1 MTQTDTHT
9 PKSASWLEQRWR
21 INWEVIA
28 YIIIFAL
35 AVFTRFYILGDRV
48 MSHDESLHT
57 RFSYNLYNEGNFQH
71 TPLMHGPILFHMV
84 ALSYSL
90 FGDSDFTARIYTSIV
105 GVLMVLSP
113 LLFRYWLGR
122 WGALIGSVLMLI
134 SPLVMYYNR
143 YIREDTPAIMAG
155 ILMVWAIL
163 MYLSGPEGQR
173 RRAHWLYVLAFGMI
187 WNLGTKETAF
197 IYIAIFG
204 IFLAIYWFVRL
215 AQYFY
220 RNNGRDV
227 FNIIMMGM
235 SLGGFFGLGMYIVL
249 DIVQFDLI
257 GGTRPFVTLAP
268 NLQQT
273 FFVWTGLALLVIV
286 ALLLGTWAWVYR
298 TRLSELATRKQL
310 GTLALVF
317 GIAML
322 TAFFFVV
329 LEEVSHTGNELTTD
343 EGTPSTTALRWFPMI
358 VTWLV
363 CIATCAFFIIFRR
376 KETDLPADTENGI
389 AGSRAWGVLDL
400 FPEFDVMVV
409 IGSLILPW
417 ATALVPYLMKGT
429 LDDFTM
435 IGEALPFFVAS
446 IIRNLPEVGTT
457 AQVGQFVI
465 GFLAWLPLMVTS
477 LVVGLSWN
485 WRRYLVVCAV
495 FYGVF
500 VFFFT
505 TVFTNMSG
513 LGSGMIY
520 SLGYWLEQQ
529 GVRRGSQPQY
539 YYLLVVMP
547 FYEFLPVIG
556 GGLAMLAGMV
566 HFWRGRR
573 ADEETDR
580 LLAYEDDARLAEEA
594 QQLQDSQAHE
604 DTLSVEHAVIS
615 SEESTDE
622 PRKKRKHDE
631 MLAWA
636 NVAQSRFLNQVP
648 FLWFW
653 AWLAI
658 WNLLAFS
665 LAGEKMPW
673 LGTHL
678 TFPLIFLT
686 AWFLARIVQRIDLA
700 AFLNRGW
707 VLLLVLMV
715 FFITATQVVGL
726 LIVGSP
732 FAGLSAQQ
740 LRQTQGFFG
749 SLVATLFGAWL
760 IYQLVRVLGV
770 QHLRQMAV
778 IAVFIVLG
786 GLTFRSA
793 WMASFINYDNANEF
807 LVYAHGAPS
816 VKRVLN
822 QIEEMSLRTTDGRD
836 LRFAYDNEVSWPYSW
851 YFRDFPNVVYVGE
864 NPTVQNLDNTAF
876 VVVGG
881 GKRAKVEP
889 ILEDRYQRFDYIRLW
904 WPMQEYFYLT
914 VDRVNNLLD
923 FSPTNPQAAQLRRG
937 IFDIWWSR
945 DYTTYGTAIN
955 KDFSLTKWPVS
966 DTMHVY
972 IRKDFAAQ
980 IWAYGVGD
988 GSVLNPLDAI
998 EQNQCT
1004 ANWQPLVAEQVLT
1017 AEGIPMNR
1025 PLGMAFDAEGNLY
1038 VAEEN
1043 GFRVS
1048 VFSKDGRYLR
1058 SIGSAGTMS
1067 PDNVFFSR
1075 PNSVSVAT
1083 DGTLYI
1089 ADTWNFGIQAI
1100 TQSGEV
1106 LSQWGQPVT
1115 VGFGVP
1121 AEPTDGFWAPRD
1133 VRVDARGRVYV
1144 TDTGNKR
1151 IRVYAVDGG
1160 VSRWLYDIGSGG
1172 SGLGQLDE
1180 PAGLAFHPVDGR
1192 LFVADTWNRRVSV
1205 FSPDGL
1211 FLNSF
1216 AVRGWYETQGN
1227 LPYLAIDGAND
1238 LLYVSDPD
1246 SARVLVYTTA
1256 GDCVGSFGGLAG
1268 ESPTESQFRQ
1278 ANGLAVDANGFV
1290 YVSDGVLNRILKFAP
1305 FPVGATP
1312 LNSESEG
1319 ALQPQDNAPIS
1330 LPLAETTV
1338 ESLEPSEEP
1347 SE

>member
-1 MTQTDTHT
+1 MTQSERNT
-9 PKSASWLEQRWR
+9 PQSTSWLEQRWR
-21 INWEVIA
+21 INWEVLA
-28 YIIIFAL
+28 YVVIFVL
-35 AVFTRFYILGDRV
+35 AVFTRFYILGERV

-84 ALSYSL
+84 ALSYAL
-90 FGDSDFTARIYTSIV
+90 FGDNDFTARIYTSVV
-105 GVLMVLSP
+105 GVMMVLSP
-113 LLFRYWLGR
+113 LLFRFWLGR
-122 WGALIGSVLMLI
+122 WGALIASVLLLI
-134 SPLVMYYNR
+134 SPLIMYYNR

-155 ILMVWAIL
+155 ILMIWAIL

-215 AQYFY
+215 AQHFW

-227 FNIIMMGM
+227 FNIIMLGM
-235 SLGGFFGLGMYIVL
+235 LLGGFFSLGMYIVL
-249 DIVQFDLI
+249 DIIQFDLI
-257 GGTRPFVTLAP
+257 GGTRPFATLAP
-268 NLQQT
+268 SLQQT
-273 FFVWTGLALLVIV
+273 FFVWTFLALAVIV
-286 ALLLGTWAWVYR
+286 LLLFGTWAWVYR
-298 TRLSELATRKQL
+298 SRMANLFTPNQF
-310 GTLALVF
+310 GVMALVF

-322 TAFFFVV
+322 TALAFVV

-343 EGTPSTTALRWFPMI
+343 EGTPSTTALRWLPMLL
-358 VTWLV
+358 TWAACV
-363 CIATCAFFIIFRR
+363 AMSAFFIVFRR
-376 KETDLPADTENGI
+376 KPDDIPADTQNNI
-389 AGSRAWGVLDL
+389 AGSRVWGVLDL

-417 ATALVPYLMKGT
+417 ATALIPYLMKGT
-429 LDDFTM
+429 AEDFTL
-435 IGEALPFFVAS
+435 IGESLPVFLS
-446 IIRNLPEVGTT
+446 SLIRNLPEVGTT

-485 WRRYLVVCAV
+485 WRRYLLVCAV
-495 FYGVF
+495 FYSVF

-539 YYLLVVMP
+539 YYLLVIMP

-556 GGLAMLAGMV
+556 GGLAMLAGML
-566 HFWRGRR
+566 HFWRVRR
-573 ADEETDR
+573 ADEER
-580 LLAYEDDARLAEEA
+580 KQLEAFAAEA
-594 QQLQDSQAHE
+594 QTTIEDIAVAHE
-604 DTLSVEHAVIS
+604 DALDDSHAQVRR
-615 SEESTDE
+615 EESFDE
-622 PRKKRKHDE
+622 PRKKRKREE

-636 NVAQSRFLNQVP
+636 NSAQSRWLDSVP

-653 AWLAI
+653 AWLAV

-686 AWFLARIVQRIDLA
+686 AWFLAGVVERIDLA
-700 AFLNRGW
+700 LFAKSGW
-707 VLLLVLMV
+707 ILLLVLGV
-715 FFITATQVVGL
+715 LLITATQVIGILVVGN
-726 LIVGSP
+726 P
-732 FAGLSAQQ
+732 FGGLSAQQ
-740 LRQTQGFFG
+740 LRETQGFFG
-749 SLVATLFGAWL
+749 SVFAAGFTLGLVYRFARRIGWRHVRQMTLVA
-760 IYQLVRVLGV
+760 
-770 QHLRQMAV
+770 
-778 IAVFIVLG
+778 VFLVLG
-786 GLTFRSA
+786 GLTLRSA

-807 LVYAHGAPS
+807 LVYAHGAPA
-816 VKRVLN
+816 VKRVLA

-851 YFRDFPNVVYVGE
+851 YFRNFPNAVYVGE
-864 NPTVQNLDNTAF
+864 NPTVQNLDNTIF

-881 GKRAKVEP
+881 GKRARVEP

-904 WPMQEYFYLT
+904 WPMQEYFYLS

-923 FSPTNPQAAQLRRG
+923 FSATNTQAAQLRRG

-945 DYTTYGTAIN
+945 DYSTYGKAIN

-988 GSVLNPLDAI
+988 GGVSNPLAAI

-1004 ANWQPLVAEQVLT
+1004 ANWQPLQAEQILI
-1017 AEGIPMNR
+1017 AEGVPMSR
-1025 PLGMAFDAEGNLY
+1025 PLGMGFDADGNLY

-1043 GFRVS
+1043 SFRVS
-1048 VFSKDGRYLR
+1048 IFDREGRYVR
-1058 SIGSAGTMS
+1058 SLGAAGTPS
-1067 PDNVFFSR
+1067 REGLFFSR
-1075 PNSVSVAT
+1075 PNSVSVAP
-1083 DGTLYI
+1083 DGTVYV
-1089 ADTWNFGIQAI
+1089 ADTWNFVIQAI
-1100 TQSGEV
+1100 GEDEMPKV
-1106 LSQWGQPVT
+1106 QWGQPVT

-1144 TDTGNKR
+1144 ADTGNKR
-1151 IRVYAVDGG
+1151 VRVYTVDGG
-1160 VSRWLYDIGSGG
+1160 LARWLYDIGSGG

-1192 LFVADTWNRRVSV
+1192 LFIADTWNRRVSV
-1205 FSPDGL
+1205 FSADGL

-1216 AVRGWYETQGN
+1216 SVRGWYETLGN
-1227 LPYLAIDGAND
+1227 LPYLAIDGARE
-1238 LLYVSDPD
+1238 LLYVTDPD

-1256 GDCVGSFGGLAG
+1256 GECVGSFGAAAG
-1268 ESPTESQFRQ
+1268 EAPTRGQFRQ
-1278 ANGLAVDANGFV
+1278 ANGVAVDAQGYV

-1305 FPVGATP
+1305 FPMQSSPAQ
-1312 LNSESEG
+1312 SEG
-1319 ALQPQDNAPIS
+1319 GAAKDSAPIS
-1330 LPLAETTV
+1330 VPLAELTAEAI
-1338 ESLEPSEEP
+1338 ESSAEPAE
-1347 SE
+1347 